1 MTDPNPM
8 NSRAY
13 GSLVRACWRMVL
25 IHVIDLLP
33 RSKSKRRFRCPI
45 NISSAAP
52 WSVNGRITMT
62 RRNCQNQS
70 RPHRKL
76 HELTYVVNAVSNR
89 GWPTDDNVFSY

>member
-33 RSKSKRRFRCPI
+33 R
-45 NISSAAP
+45 
-52 WSVNGRITMT
+52 
-62 RRNCQNQS
+62 
-70 RPHRKL
+70 
-76 HELTYVVNAVSNR
+76 
-89 GWPTDDNVFSY
+89 